1 MSISTSIKH
10 AAYRAL
16 NPVMT
21 TLLRSPLHR
30 VVSGGI
36 ALLHFPGRKSGRE
49 FVVPLSYVRDGDT
62 VTFLSSQNTVWWK
75 NFRDGDVAVSIEIAR
90 ETLTGSAQLWENDS
104 EELRDRVRR
113 FLTAL
118 PRDARVY
125 GITLDGDKRPI
136 EASIAEKADEL
147 VIVEVRLD

>member
-1 MSISTSIKH
+1 MTVSTSIKH

-36 ALLHFPGRKSGRE
+36 ALLHFQGRKSGRE

-62 VTFLSSQNTVWWK
+62 VMFLSSRNTVWWK

-90 ETLTGSAQLWENDS
+90 ESHTGSAQLWENDS

-113 FLTAL
+113 FLAAL

-125 GITLDGDKRPI
+125 GITLDDDKQPI
-136 EASIAEKADEL
+136 EESIAEKAAEL